1 MTVPYNMVSND
12 AQRALE
18 EFSDEFRSALVLSE
32 VTPWATDLGLTK
44 TTNSILTT
52 YPIPIDAAGYK
63 EFKGDMKYRSVYHRS
78 LQMTTKAWQ
87 DGVAELAELVEDP
100 TGFSGWAEAPRAIAM
115 ESQRQPNEWVA
126 SLLNS
131 NPNLDFYRD
140 TDTKTASSIPLFS
153 ASHPVNVLDSSL
165 GVFDNDHT
173 AAAINDTFMSAAKL
187 SFRSR
192 KGPNGKPMKLQ
203 MTHLLVPAA
212 LEEAAKDYLERD
224 NLIQAVTNVA
234 GTENVAAAVQRNR
247 HYGTVTLVV
256 GDELVDD
263 DVVYALALG
272 KPGLVPWIV
281 QTQGAP
287 EEIVQ
292 DKSSYLYQ
300 SSLKVGVSYILR
312 GAAGLALPHCID
324 RYTIG

>member
-18 EFSDEFRSALVLSE
+18 EFSDEFRGALALSD
-32 VTPWATDLGLTK
+32 VTPWSTDLGLAK
-44 TTNSILTT
+44 TSTAILTT

-63 EFKGDMKYRSVYHRS
+63 EFRGDMKYRDLYHRS
-78 LQMTTKAWQ
+78 LQMKTKAWQ
-87 DGVAELAELVEDP
+87 DGVSALAEKVEAPD
-100 TGFSGWAEAPRAIAM
+100 FAGWADAPRAIAL

-126 SLLNS
+126 ALLKA

-140 TDTKTASSIPLFS
+140 TDTNTASAVPLFS
-153 ASHPVNVLDSSL
+153 NSHPVNVVDSSV
-165 GVFDNDHT
+165 GTFDNDHT
-173 AAAINDTFMSAAKL
+173 ASSINDTFMSAAKL

-212 LEEAAKDYLERD
+212 LEEAARDYLERD
-224 NLIQAVTNVA
+224 NLIQAVTNVQ

-256 GDELVDD
+256 GDELEDD

-300 SSLKVGVSYILR
+300 SQLKVGVSYILR